1 MTAVL
6 AVGIFVI
13 TYTLIATEL
22 IPRVKA
28 AIVGV
33 VAMAVVGLVD
43 TETAFYNP
51 DRGIDWNVV
60 FLLFGMMV
68 IVSVLRQTGLF
79 AFLAVWSVQASGGR
93 PFRLMA
99 LLIVVTATAS
109 AFLDNVTTVLLVA
122 PVVLQ
127 VCRQLGLPS
136 APYLISIVCASNIG
150 GTATLIGDPP
160 NIMIASR
167 SGLTFNDF
175 LVHLAP
181 VVVVLIIA
189 YLGLCRVYFRDTFRA
204 PCLPMDGLDP
214 AAEITDRRL
223 LVRCLLVLTAVIAGS
238 ALHSTL
244 HVEPSL
250 IALLGAAA
258 IVLVS
263 SATTEQF
270 LADVEWETLVFFMAL
285 FILVGGLS
293 GTGVIDQIG
302 SAAVQATDQRW
313 FLAATV
319 LLFGSAVLG
328 AFVDNIPYTAA
339 MLPVVEDL
347 VASDPAAAAP
357 LWWAFA
363 LGADLGGNTTAIA
376 AGANVVVTGIA
387 ARSGEPLSFW
397 QFTRHGLVATALT
410 LVIAWAYV
418 WFRYFAA

>member
-1 MTAVL
+1 
-6 AVGIFVI
+6 
-13 TYTLIATEL
+13 
-22 IPRVKA
+22 
-28 AIVGV
+28 
-33 VAMAVVGLVD
+33 
-43 TETAFYNP
+43 
-51 DRGIDWNVV
+51 
-60 FLLFGMMV
+60 
-68 IVSVLRQTGLF
+68 
-79 AFLAVWSVQASGGR
+79 
-93 PFRLMA
+93 
-99 LLIVVTATAS
+99 
-109 AFLDNVTTVLLVA
+109 
-122 PVVLQ
+122 
-127 VCRQLGLPS
+127 
-136 APYLISIVCASNIG
+136 
-150 GTATLIGDPP
+150 
-160 NIMIASR
+160 
-167 SGLTFNDF
+167 
-175 LVHLAP
+175 
-181 VVVVLIIA
+181 
-189 YLGLCRVYFRDTFRA
+189 
-204 PCLPMDGLDP
+204 
-214 AAEITDRRL
+214 
-223 LVRCLLVLTAVIAGS
+223 VLTAVIAGF

-250 IALLGAAA
+250 IALLGATA

-328 AFVDNIPYTAA
+328 AFVDNIPYAAA